1 MPCSATQC
9 HTVSTQSQTCSTPFT
24 YLLLQSLLVL
34 CCNTL
39 TLSLSLSSCPL
50 PCMHLHRVS
59 LVWGSILSSTPLLR
73 VCTDNSILLEWVY
86 TLASTAQALA
96 LGFLPGS
103 PLVHSHLCCPGLG
116 LGGGSL
122 SGSPLAHSRFCCLGL
137 GLGGSLPWIT
147 PGPLS
152 PLLSWPWPWG
162 SSAGLPLVS
171 LNSSLCFCLCPLP
184 QPIFSHCCWINLPSI
199 V

>member
-116 LGGGSL
+116 LGGVSL
-122 SGSPLAHSRFCCLGL
+122 
-137 GLGGSLPWIT
+137 WIT

-152 PLLSWPWPWG
+152 LLLPRPWPWG
-162 SSAGLPLVS
+162 GLSPGSPLAHSPLCCPGPGLGVPLLDCHWS

-184 QPIFSHCCWINLPSI
+184 QPIFSHCCWINLPTI

>member
-116 LGGGSL
+116 LGGVSL
-122 SGSPLAHSRFCCLGL
+122 
-137 GLGGSLPWIT
+137 WIT

-152 PLLSWPWPWG
+152 LLLPRPWPWG
-162 SSAGLPLVS
+162 VSPMDHPWPTLPSAVLALALGFL
-171 LNSSLCFCLCPLP
+171 
-184 QPIFSHCCWINLPSI
+184 CWIATGLSKQFPLFLSLSTPPAYLFSLLLD
-199 V
+199 